1 MNISWRMLLKQ
12 DYGMQR
18 GKKNYFLSG
27 ADRLGNFIATSLVR
41 NLWLFF
47 PCSSIKVC
55 YINLVSF
62 LSSELQHFTFF
73 YSLLQLDANLIEG
86 EPYNHLAWKNKRQLK
101 WRDKIQI
108 YQKCGK
114 PISKPAKTNSVTVD
128 PSPVWSTQR
137 FFAPA
142 RPPVGQKTSLV
153 NFKHKINTSAN
164 YMDGIGTGCTSH
176 NKEMCLHSKRLE
188 YNFKINQ

>member
-1 MNISWRMLLKQ
+1 MA
-12 DYGMQR
+12 
-18 GKKNYFLSG
+18 FVASG
-27 ADRLGNFIATSLVR
+27 VHLYNVLYNVQCTHVSTHCTVHCKTIVCFVVRL
-41 NLWLFF
+41 
-47 PCSSIKVC
+47 IK
-55 YINLVSF
+55 S
-62 LSSELQHFTFF
+62 
-73 YSLLQLDANLIEG
+73 SLLQFDANLIEG